1 MTVTTATMEPG
12 AEQSAGAPAG
22 RRIFRLVALLAGA
35 AAVFGTT
42 VAIRSLVSA
51 DTHTTPTTSNAEVGM
66 PRSAEIEDTWGVQI
80 KSITLLAS
88 TGVVDVRYTVL
99 DDGKATRLHTDGR
112 TGLPSLRTHDHGT
125 VKPDSVMFHFHSKA
139 QEVAGQGY
147 DIIYGNAH
155 GAVHAGSLVTVV
167 MADGLELADVPVK
180 E

>member
-1 MTVTTATMEPG
+1 M
-12 AEQSAGAPAG
+12 
-22 RRIFRLVALLAGA
+22 FRLIALLAGA
-35 AAVFGTT
+35 AVVFSTT
-42 VAIRSLVSA
+42 VAVRNLASA
-51 DTHTTPTTSNAEVGM
+51 DDHKAASVATADLAM
-66 PRSAEIEDTWGVQI
+66 PRSAEIEHTWGVQI

-88 TGVVDVRYTVL
+88 TGVIDVRYTVL

-112 TGLPSLRTHDHGT
+112 TGLPSLRTKDHGT

-139 QEVAGQGY
+139 TEVAGQGY

>member
-1 MTVTTATMEPG
+1 M
-12 AEQSAGAPAG
+12 
-22 RRIFRLVALLAGA
+22 FRLIALLAGA
-35 AAVFGTT
+35 AVVFGTT
-42 VAIRSLVSA
+42 VAVRNLASA
-51 DTHTTPTTSNAEVGM
+51 DGHRTSSVATADLAM
-66 PRSAEIEDTWGVQI
+66 PRSAEIEHTWGVQI

-88 TGVVDVRYTVL
+88 TGVIDVRYTVL

-112 TGLPSLRTHDHGT
+112 TGLPSLRTKDHGT

-139 QEVAGQGY
+139 TEVAGQGY

-155 GAVHAGSLVTVV
+155 GAIHAGSLVTVV